1 MLVTGATDVL
11 GEKPFSVPLCPL
23 QVPHGLVT
31 CCLSHHVASEA

>member
-11 GEKPFSVPLCPL
+11 GEKLVSVPLCPP

-31 CCLSHHVASEA
+31 GFLSHHVASEA